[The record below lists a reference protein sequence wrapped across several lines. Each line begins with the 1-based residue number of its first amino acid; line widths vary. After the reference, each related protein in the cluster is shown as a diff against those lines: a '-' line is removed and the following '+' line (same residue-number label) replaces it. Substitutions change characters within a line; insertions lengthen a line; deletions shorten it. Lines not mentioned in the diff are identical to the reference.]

1 MSFKR
6 LKHDLKEITIM
17 YIDSEFEISFVKQAI
32 KVFGA
37 CENTSIIE
45 IVKAD
50 HMRHSFSDPVEPG
63 YCDGHGIRF

>member
-1 MSFKR
+1 
-6 LKHDLKEITIM
+6 M
-17 YIDSEFEISFVKQAI
+17 YIDNEFEISFVKQAI

-50 HMRHSFSDPVEPG
+50 HMKHSFSDPVEPG